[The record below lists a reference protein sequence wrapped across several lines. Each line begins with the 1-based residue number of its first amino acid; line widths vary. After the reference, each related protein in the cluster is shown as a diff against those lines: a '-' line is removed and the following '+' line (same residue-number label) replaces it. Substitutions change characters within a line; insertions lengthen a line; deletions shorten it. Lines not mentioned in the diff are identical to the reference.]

1 LTGFL
6 FATILIT
13 NRGRRDDPI
22 ASNSQ
27 FAIAIHILTLLAQGD
42 DEPVTSQR
50 IAGSVNT
57 NPVFIRRILGLLSRT
72 GLVTSQ
78 PGVGGGWR
86 LLRDPASITLLEVY
100 RAIDEDPL
108 LSMHHSQPN
117 PECLI
122 GRNIQRTLTIYF
134 GEAERAFEQVLAGQ
148 TIAQVLK
155 TARQDSALRS
165 P

>member
-1 LTGFL
+1 M
-6 FATILIT
+6 
-13 NRGRRDDPI
+13 
-22 ASNSQ
+22 
-27 FAIAIHILTLLAQGD
+27 
-42 DEPVTSQR
+42 TSQR
-50 IAGSVNT
+50 MAGSVNT
-57 NPVFIRRILGLLSRT
+57 NPVFIRRILGLLSRA

-86 LLRDPASITLLEVY
+86 LRRDPASITLLEVY
-100 RAIDEDPL
+100 RAVAEDPL

-122 GRNIQRTLTIYF
+122 GRNIQRTLTVYF

-155 TARQDSALRS
+155 TARQDSVLRS